1 MILVTGGA
9 GFIGSNFVLDWI
21 ASGDEPV
28 LNLDALTY
36 AGNLRNLASLDGN
49 PRHVFVHGDIGDR
62 ALLGDLLAKH
72 RPRAVLNFAAESHVD
87 RSISGPE
94 AFLRTNVMGTLN
106 LLESVRQH
114 WAGLPNA
121 ERAAFRFLQ
130 VSTDE
135 VYGSLAPDAPA
146 FSERHRYEPNSPYAA
161 SKAGGELMVRA
172 YHVTHGMNTVITRGS
187 NTYGPYQ
194 YPEKLLPFFI
204 TEAMDDR
211 PLPVYGDGKQIRDWL
226 YVEDH
231 VTGID
236 VALHYGKAGE
246 AYNIA
251 GEDLRHNIDVTHD
264 LLGKLGKPE
273 TLIRHVP
280 DREGHDRRYAMDA
293 SKLRALG
300 WTRGHTFEQ
309 GLEDTVRW
317 YAENAWWWRKIKTGE
332 YLEYYQR
339 QYAARLAAAEQSR
352 P

>member
-1 MILVTGGA
+1 MKNILVSGGA
-9 GFIGSNFVLDWI
+9 GFIGSAFARYMVARYPHYHIIVFDK
-21 ASGDEPV
+21 
-28 LNLDALTY
+28 LTY
-36 AGNLRNLASLDGN
+36 AGNLDNLLPISDE
-49 PRHVFVHGDIGDR
+49 PQYRFVRGDIADR
-62 ALLGDLLAKH
+62 A
-72 RPRAVLNFAAESHVD
+72 AVKAAFQEYEIDTVVNFAAESHVD
-87 RSISGPE
+87 RSILSAD
-94 AFLRTNVMGTLN
+94 AFLHTDTVGVYI
-106 LLESVRQH
+106 LLDEGRQH
-114 WAGLPNA
+114 GL
-121 ERAAFRFLQ
+121 ERFLH

-135 VYGSLAPDAPA
+135 VYGDVHEGYSVETDGFA
-146 FSERHRYEPNSPYAA
+146 PNSPYAA

-204 TEAMDDR
+204 TEALDDR

-236 VALHYGKAGE
+236 MALHYGKSGE

-251 GEDLRHNIDVTHD
+251 GEDLRHNIDVTHV
-264 LLGKLGKPE
+264 LLGKLGKPQ
-273 TLIRHVP
+273 TLIKHVP

-293 SKLRALG
+293 GKLRALG
-300 WTRGHTFEQ
+300 WTRNHTFEQ

-317 YAENAWWWRKIKTGE
+317 YADNAWWWRKIKTGE

-339 QYAARLAAAEQSR
+339 QYAARLAAAEQAH